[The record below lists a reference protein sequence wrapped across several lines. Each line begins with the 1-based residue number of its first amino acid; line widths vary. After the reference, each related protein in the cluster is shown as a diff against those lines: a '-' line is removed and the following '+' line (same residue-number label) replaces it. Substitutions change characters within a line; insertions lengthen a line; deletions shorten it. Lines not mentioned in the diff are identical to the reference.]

1 MGYSIP
7 SLVFFQQ
14 LYDLIEKTY
23 FENYL
28 FEIIANF
35 RMKN

>member
-1 MGYSIP
+1 MEYSIP
-7 SLVFFQQ
+7 GLVHFGQ
-14 LYDLIEKTY
+14 LLDPMKKTY